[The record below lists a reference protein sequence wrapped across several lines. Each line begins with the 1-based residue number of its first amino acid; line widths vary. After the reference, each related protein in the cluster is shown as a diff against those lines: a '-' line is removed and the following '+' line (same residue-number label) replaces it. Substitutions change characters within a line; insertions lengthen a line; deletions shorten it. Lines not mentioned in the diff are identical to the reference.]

1 LENLPILKLRINVP
15 ELSAEVYRSI
25 LESLP
30 TGVYLVDTHRRI
42 TLWNDSAERLTG
54 YLRQEMIGRGCND
67 DLMLHCEGSSA
78 VLCDIS
84 CPLLQTM
91 HDGQP
96 RELDIFM
103 RHKDGQRLPV
113 RVRAVPIRDEH
124 GAIVGAAACMDE
136 RPVFP
141 IADIHPW
148 RFGATLSM
156 DAEVPNHKAILARLL
171 AGLEDFEAGHIPFGL
186 LSIAIDGLERL
197 RHRDGHQAVN
207 TVLHVTARTLSRNLG
222 PNGTIGSSV
231 SNDGFT
237 AIVENST
244 AEALLKTAGL
254 LKRLVSL
261 EAIPWWG
268 DRISVT
274 LSMGGTMVRDGDTPE
289 SLLER
294 ADGALGASLLEHGD
308 HVVVA

>member
-1 LENLPILKLRINVP
+1 MRINVS
-15 ELSAEVYRSI
+15 ELSPEVYRSV

-30 TGVYLVDTHRRI
+30 TGIYLVDTSRRI
-42 TLWNDSAERLTG
+42 TLWNESAEKLTG
-54 YLRQEMIGRGCND
+54 YLGQEMIGRSCYD
-67 DLMLHCEGSSA
+67 DLILHCDGSSA
-78 VLCDIS
+78 LLCDVT

-96 RELDIFM
+96 KELDVFI
-103 RHKDGQRLPV
+103 RHKDGQRIPV

-124 GAIVGAAACMDE
+124 GVIVGAAECMDE

-141 IADIHPW
+141 IPEIHPW

-156 DAEVPNHKAILARLL
+156 DAAAEVPNHQAILARLL
-171 AGLEDFEAGHIPFGL
+171 AGLEDFAAGHVPFGI
-186 LSIAIDGLERL
+186 LSIAIDGLDRL

-207 TVLHVTARTLSRNLG
+207 AVLHVTARTLSRNLG
-222 PNGTIGSSV
+222 PNGMIGSGSHG
-231 SNDGFT
+231 SYDRFT

-244 AEALLKTAGL
+244 AAALLKTAGL

-274 LSMGGTMVRDGDTPE
+274 LSMGGTMVLDGDTPV

-294 ADGALGASLLEHGD
+294 ADVALSASLEHGD
-308 HVVVA
+308 YVVVA

>member
-1 LENLPILKLRINVP
+1 VP
-15 ELSAEVYRSI
+15 ELSPEVYRSV

-30 TGVYLVDTHRRI
+30 TGIYLVDTSRRI
-42 TLWNDSAERLTG
+42 TLWNDSAEKLTG
-54 YLRQEMIGRGCND
+54 YLRQEMIGRGCYD
-67 DLMLHCEGSSA
+67 DLMLHCDGSTA
-78 VLCDIS
+78 AQCDVS

-96 RELDIFM
+96 RELDVFM
-103 RHKDGQRLPV
+103 RHKDGQRIPV

-124 GAIVGAAACMDE
+124 GVIVGAAECMDE

-156 DAEVPNHKAILARLL
+156 DAAAIPNHQAILARLL
-171 AGLEDFEAGHIPFGL
+171 AGLEDFAAGHIPFGV
-186 LSIAIDGLERL
+186 LSIAIDGLDRL

-207 TVLHVTARTLSRNLG
+207 AVLHVTARTLSRNLG
-222 PNGTIGSSV
+222 PNGMIGSGSRRF
-231 SNDGFT
+231 NDRFT

-244 AEALLKTAGL
+244 AEALQKTAGL

-294 ADGALGASLLEHGD
+294 ADEALDASLLEHGD

>member
-1 LENLPILKLRINVP
+1 MPV
-15 ELSAEVYRSI
+15 ELSPEVYRSV

-30 TGVYLVDTHRRI
+30 TGIYLVDRNRRI
-42 TLWNDSAERLTG
+42 TLWNDSAEKLTG
-54 YLRQEMIGRGCND
+54 YLRQEMIGRGCYD
-67 DLMLHCEGSSA
+67 DLMLHCDGSSA
-78 VLCDIS
+78 VLCDVS

-96 RELDIFM
+96 RELDVFM
-103 RHKDGQRLPV
+103 RHKDGQRIPV

-124 GAIVGAAACMDE
+124 GAIVGAAECMDE

-141 IADIHPW
+141 IPDIHPW

-156 DAEVPNHKAILARLL
+156 DAAAEVPDHQAILARLL
-171 AGLEDFEAGHIPFGL
+171 AGLEDFAAGHIPFGV
-186 LSIAIDGLERL
+186 LSIAIDGLDRL
-197 RHRDGHQAVN
+197 RHRDGHTAVN
-207 TVLHVTARTLSRNLG
+207 AVSHVTARTLSRSLG
-222 PNGTIGSSV
+222 PNGMIGSGSREF
-231 SNDGFT
+231 NDRFT

-244 AEALLKTAGL
+244 GEALQKTAGL

-274 LSMGGTMVRDGDTPE
+274 LSMGGSMVRPGDTPE

-294 ADGALGASLLEHGD
+294 ADAALGASLLEHGD

>member
-1 LENLPILKLRINVP
+1 MCCGIVP
-15 ELSAEVYRSI
+15 GSLSECSPAS
-25 LESLP
+25 P
-30 TGVYLVDTHRRI
+30 TGVYLVRIPAAAI
-42 TLWNDSAERLTG
+42 TLWNDSAEKLTG
-54 YLRQEMIGRGCND
+54 YLRQEMIGRGCYD
-67 DLMLHCEGSSA
+67 DLMLHCDGSSA
-78 VLCDIS
+78 AQCDVS

-96 RELDIFM
+96 RELDVFM
-103 RHKDGQRLPV
+103 RHKDGQRIPV

-124 GAIVGAAACMDE
+124 GVIVGAAECMDE

-148 RFGATLSM
+148 RFGATVSM
-156 DAEVPNHKAILARLL
+156 DAATEVPDHQATLARLL
-171 AGLEDFEAGHIPFGL
+171 AGLEDFAAGHIPFGV
-186 LSIAIDGLERL
+186 LSIAIDGLDHL
-197 RHRDGHQAVN
+197 RHRDGHQAVS
-207 TVLHVTARTLSRNLG
+207 TVWHVTARTLSRNLG
-222 PNGTIGSSV
+222 PNGMIGRGCE
-231 SNDGFT
+231 NRFT

-261 EAIPWWG
+261 EGIPWWG

-274 LSMGGTMVRDGDTPE
+274 LSMGGTMVRAGDTPE
-289 SLLER
+289 SLLRR
-294 ADGALGASLLEHGD
+294 ADGALDASLLEHGD

>member
-1 LENLPILKLRINVP
+1 MPAEMSP
-15 ELSAEVYRSI
+15 EVYRSV

-30 TGVYLVDTHRRI
+30 TGIYLVDRNRRI
-42 TLWNDSAERLTG
+42 TLWNDSAEKLTG
-54 YLRQEMIGRGCND
+54 YLRQEMIGRGCYD
-67 DLMLHCEGSSA
+67 DLMLHCDGSSA
-78 VLCDIS
+78 VLCDVS

-96 RELDIFM
+96 RELDVFI
-103 RHKDGQRLPV
+103 RHKDGQRIPV
-113 RVRAVPIRDEH
+113 RIRAVPIHDEQ
-124 GAIVGAAACMDE
+124 GAIVGAAECMDE

-141 IADIHPW
+141 IPDIHPW

-156 DAEVPNHKAILARLL
+156 DAAAEVPDHQAILARLL
-171 AGLEDFEAGHIPFGL
+171 AGLEDFAAGHIPFGV
-186 LSIAIDGLERL
+186 LSIVIDGLDRL

-207 TVLHVTARTLSRNLG
+207 AVLHVTARTLSRSLG
-222 PNGTIGSSV
+222 PNGMIGSGSREF
-231 SNDGFT
+231 NDRFT

-244 AEALLKTAGL
+244 VEALQKTAGL

-274 LSMGGTMVRDGDTPE
+274 LSMGGTMVCAGDTPE
-289 SLLER
+289 SLLDR
-294 ADGALGASLLEHGD
+294 ADAALGASLLEHGD
-308 HVVVA
+308 HVAVA

>member
-1 LENLPILKLRINVP
+1 MPV
-15 ELSAEVYRSI
+15 ELSPEVYRSV

-30 TGVYLVDTHRRI
+30 TGIYLVDRNRRI
-42 TLWNDSAERLTG
+42 TLWNDSAEKLTG
-54 YLRQEMIGRGCND
+54 YLRQEMIGRGCYD
-67 DLMLHCEGSSA
+67 DLMLHCDGSSA
-78 VLCDIS
+78 VLCDVS

-96 RELDIFM
+96 RELDVFM
-103 RHKDGQRLPV
+103 RHKDGQRIPV

-124 GAIVGAAACMDE
+124 GAIVGAAECMDE

-141 IADIHPW
+141 IPYIHPW

-156 DAEVPNHKAILARLL
+156 DAAAEVPDHQAILARLL
-171 AGLEDFEAGHIPFGL
+171 AGLEDFAAGHIPFGV
-186 LSIAIDGLERL
+186 LSIAIDGLDRL
-197 RHRDGHQAVN
+197 RHRDGHTAVN
-207 TVLHVTARTLSRNLG
+207 AVSHVTARTLSRSLG
-222 PNGTIGSSV
+222 PNGMIGSGSREF
-231 SNDGFT
+231 NDRFT

-244 AEALLKTAGL
+244 GEALQKTAGL

-274 LSMGGTMVRDGDTPE
+274 LSMGGSMVRPGDTPE

-294 ADGALGASLLEHGD
+294 ADAALGASLLEHGD